1 MKKYLLEYPQSLFVN
16 SLKIIR
22 IILIE
27 KRNFSNQLNV
37 GKCKSKVA
45 GTVTKHKD
53 DRRNIE
59 NQAVVTRTLDVYST

>member
-1 MKKYLLEYPQSLFVN
+1 MKKYLLEYPQSL

-27 KRNFSNQLNV
+27 KRNFSNQVNV

-45 GTVTKHKD
+45 GTVTKHID

-59 NQAVVTRTLDVYST
+59 NQAVVTRALEHR

>member
-1 MKKYLLEYPQSLFVN
+1 MKKYLLEYPQSV

-27 KRNFSNQLNV
+27 KRNFSNQVNV

-59 NQAVVTRTLDVYST
+59 NQVVVTRALEHR

>member
-1 MKKYLLEYPQSLFVN
+1 MKKYLLEYPQSL

-27 KRNFSNQLNV
+27 KRNFSNQVNV

-53 DRRNIE
+53 DRQNIE
-59 NQAVVTRTLDVYST
+59 NQVVVTRALEHR